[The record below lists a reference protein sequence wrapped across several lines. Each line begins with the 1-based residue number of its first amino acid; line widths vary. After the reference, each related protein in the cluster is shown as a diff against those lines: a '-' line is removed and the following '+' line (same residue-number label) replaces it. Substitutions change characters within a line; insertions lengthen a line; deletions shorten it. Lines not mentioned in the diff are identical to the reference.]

1 MKTKLFTIEYLI
13 YGLILIMGIAFRFIN
28 LGSLPLSDIESS
40 VSLHAL
46 SLISGEKSASIS
58 DQTFLSNIQAVFFF
72 LLGNSNFIARLI
84 PAVIGVLFILVPFLF
99 RYLVNPKMMIL
110 LSFWIALSPTLVS
123 LSRQVDSTILFL
135 FSISIFFYFFIK
147 QSVIPSAIFIVIS
160 ILSGK
165 IFLMIF
171 IPSLISLIY
180 VYLFLNKQNNS
191 IYDQII
197 QLIYSFQWKKF
208 SLYSIGSYILLSTL
222 GFIFPS
228 QLSGVGYGISA
239 YFNSFSQ
246 LSIVTLSDLVR
257 GLLFYEIAAIL
268 FGLIGTF
275 FIIRKNQIA
284 GLFITG
290 VITFSIVQIVLMS
303 EKSIVMN
310 VTIVFTLMIAGSYFV
325 NQYMFIPRH
334 LNSKILVVTLIAL
347 AILFFISLAFMSMFA
362 NSYQG
367 EQENTLRIFFIIAG
381 FALIIGAGLLAGWAI
396 SWEIAGKSF
405 LLLSVTYLLIFTT
418 SASVNASG
426 FRIPYQNEILNIN
439 PVPIE
444 NDLLIQTLESYSEW
458 NYGHKKSIKIHILGN
473 QPPSMYWALRNF
485 DNISKGDVIP
495 LDQEIDAIIS
505 NADQNLVQ
513 ADSYRGQDIL
523 WTSKPAW
530 GSMNAN
536 ETTQWFLTRRAP
548 QDMLFQKSNI
558 IWIRNSLFPGAD
570 TQ

>member
-1 MKTKLFTIEYLI
+1 MKKKLFTIEYLI
-13 YGLILIMGIAFRFIN
+13 YGLILIIGIAFRFIN
-28 LGSLPLSDIESS
+28 LGGLPLSDVESS

-46 SLISGEKSASIS
+46 SLISGEQGTSFS
-58 DQTFLSNIQAVFFF
+58 DQIFLSNIQAVLFF
-72 LLGNSNFIARLI
+72 LFGNSNLIARLF
-84 PAVIGVLFILVPFLF
+84 PAIAGVLFILIPFLF
-99 RYLVNPKMMIL
+99 RNYVNPKMMII
-110 LSFWIALSPTLVS
+110 LSFWIALSPTFIS

-135 FSISIFFYFFIK
+135 FSISIFIYFFIK
-147 QSVIPSAIFIVIS
+147 QSVIPSAVFFVIS

-165 IFLMIF
+165 VFLMLLVPI
-171 IPSLISLIY
+171 LISLLY

-197 QLIYSFQWKKF
+197 QLIKSFQWKKF
-208 SLYSIGSYILLSTL
+208 SLYSIGAYVLLSTF
-222 GFIFPS
+222 GFIFPG
-228 QLSGVGYGISA
+228 QLSGVGYSIYA

-268 FGLIGTF
+268 FGVIGTIY
-275 FIIRKNQIA
+275 IIRKNQIA

-290 VITFSIVQIVLMS
+290 LITFSIVQIVLMS
-303 EKSIVMN
+303 EKTIVMN
-310 VTIVFTLMIAGSYFV
+310 AIIVFSLMIAGSFFM
-325 NQYMFIPRH
+325 NLFIYIPGQ
-334 LNSKILVVTLIAL
+334 LKMKIIIVALIAL

-405 LLLSVTYLLIFTT
+405 LLLSISYFLIFTI

-426 FRIPYQNEILNIN
+426 LRYPYQNEILSIN

-444 NDLLIQTLESYSEW
+444 HDLLIQTLENYSEW
-458 NYGHKKSIKIHILGN
+458 NFGDKKSINIHILGN

-513 ADSYRGQDIL
+513 ADSFRGQDIL

-536 ETTQWFLTRRAP
+536 ETTRWLLTRRAP
-548 QDMLFQKSNI
+548 QDMLYQKSII
-558 IWIRNSLFPGAD
+558 IWIRNSLFPGVD

>member
-1 MKTKLFTIEYLI
+1 MKKNSFTIEHLI
-13 YGLILIMGIAFRFIN
+13 YMLILLLGIAFRFIN
-28 LGSLPLSDIESS
+28 LGSLPLSDVESS

-46 SLISGEKSASIS
+46 SLISGEKSASVS
-58 DQTFLSNIQAVFFF
+58 DQTFLSNIQAVLFF
-72 LLGNSNFIARLI
+72 LFGNSNFIAKLF
-84 PAVIGVLFILVPFLF
+84 PAVVGVLSILVPFIF
-99 RYLVNPKMMIL
+99 RNYVNPKMMVI
-110 LSFWIALSPTLVS
+110 LSFWIALSPTFIS
-123 LSRQVDSTILFL
+123 LSRQVDSTIIFL
-135 FSISIFFYFFIK
+135 FSIFLFIYFFIK
-147 QSVIPSAIFIVIS
+147 QSVIPSAIFFVIC

-165 IFLMIF
+165 VILMFLV
-171 IPSLISLIY
+171 PSFFSMMY
-180 VYLFLNKQNNS
+180 VYLFLNKQNNP
-191 IYDQII
+191 IYDKII
-197 QLIYSFQWKKF
+197 QLFKSFQWKKF
-208 SLYSIGSYILLSTL
+208 SLNSIGAYALLSTF
-222 GFIFPS
+222 GFIFPG
-228 QLSGVGYGISA
+228 QFSGIGYGIFS
-239 YFNSFSQ
+239 YFNSFSKI
-246 LSIVTLSDLVR
+246 SIVTLSDLVR

-268 FGLIGTF
+268 FGLIGTI

-284 GLFITG
+284 GLFMTG
-290 VITFSIVQIVLMS
+290 MITFSIVQIVLMS

-325 NQYMFIPRH
+325 NQYLFIPRQ

-367 EQENTLRIFFIIAG
+367 EQEDTLRIFFIIAG

-405 LLLSVTYLLIFTT
+405 LLLSVTYLLIFTI

-426 FRIPYQNEILNIN
+426 FRIPYQNEILSIN

-473 QPPSMYWALRNF
+473 QPPSMFWALRNF

-530 GSMNAN
+530 DSMSAN
-536 ETTQWFLTRRAP
+536 ETTQWLLTRRAP

-570 TQ
+570 SQ

>member
-1 MKTKLFTIEYLI
+1 MKKEIFTIEYLI
-13 YGLILIMGIAFRFIN
+13 YGLILMIGITFRFIN
-28 LGSLPLSDIESS
+28 LGSLPLSDVESS
-40 VSLHAL
+40 VSLHAI

-58 DQTFLSNIQAVFFF
+58 DQTFLSNIQAVLFF
-72 LLGNSNFIARLI
+72 LFGNSNFIARLF
-84 PAVIGVLFILVPFLF
+84 PAIVGVFFILIPFLF
-99 RYLVNPKMMIL
+99 RNYVNPKMMII
-110 LSFWIALSPTLVS
+110 LSFWIALSPTFIS

-135 FSISIFFYFFIK
+135 FSISIFIYFFIK
-147 QSVIPSAIFIVIS
+147 QSVIPIAVFFVIS

-165 IFLMIF
+165 VFFMLLV
-171 IPSLISLIY
+171 PSLISLVY
-180 VYLFLNKQNNS
+180 VYLFLNKQTNS

-197 QLIYSFQWKKF
+197 QLFKSFQWKKF
-208 SLYSIGSYILLSTL
+208 SLYSIGAYVLLSTF
-222 GFIFPS
+222 GFILPGQF
-228 QLSGVGYGISA
+228 SGVGHGIYA

-268 FGLIGTF
+268 FGLIGIIY
-275 FIIRKNQIA
+275 IIRNNQIA

-290 VITFSIVQIVLMS
+290 LITFSIVQIVLMS
-303 EKSIVMN
+303 EKTIVMN
-310 VTIVFTLMIAGSYFV
+310 AIIVFSLMIAGSFFV
-325 NQYMFIPRH
+325 NQFIYIPGQ
-334 LNSKILVVTLIAL
+334 LKMKIIIVTLIAL

-405 LLLSVTYLLIFTT
+405 LLLSVSYLLIFTI

-426 FRIPYQNEILNIN
+426 LRHPYQNEILSIN

-444 NDLLIQTLESYSEW
+444 HDLLIETLENYSEW
-458 NYGHKKSIKIHILGN
+458 NYGDKKSINIHILGD

-485 DNISKGDVIP
+485 TNISQGDVIP
-495 LDQEIDAIIS
+495 MDQEFDAIIS
-505 NADQNLVQ
+505 NVDQKLVQ
-513 ADSYRGQDIL
+513 SDSFRGQDIL
-523 WTSKPAW
+523 WISKPAW
-530 GSMNAN
+530 DSMSAN
-536 ETTQWFLTRRAP
+536 ETTQWLLTRRAA
-548 QDMLFQKSNI
+548 QDMLFQKSII

-570 TQ
+570 SQ